1 MTETAPERDPLADA
15 EDVTPT
21 DPGETEGKET
31 DIPEDPDTDTEEHP
45 AEGY

>member
-21 DPGETEGKET
+21 DPDETEGKET
-31 DIPEDPDTDTEEHP
+31 DIPADDEPVPEHP